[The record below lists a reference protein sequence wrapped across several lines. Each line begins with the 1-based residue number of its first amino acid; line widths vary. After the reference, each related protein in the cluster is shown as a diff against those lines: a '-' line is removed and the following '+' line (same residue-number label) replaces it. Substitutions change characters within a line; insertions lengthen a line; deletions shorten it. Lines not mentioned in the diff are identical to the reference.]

1 MSIQQSLNQALG
13 IGAVLATQTGA
24 YARQKELSAK
34 RAETGE
40 VKSELKKEQKLEPG
54 VRSELLTGKESPEY
68 TELIRRK
75 DERIRALTERLYQ
88 LNPSE
93 ANAQNYVRSLPFDK
107 QLELAEE
114 RSKQAN
120 SRAAARVI
128 FKKKQQEMIKNGNK

>member
-13 IGAVLATQTGA
+13 IGAVLATQTGS

-34 RAETGE
+34 RAEIGE
-40 VKSELKKEQKLEPG
+40 VKSELKKEQNFEPG
-54 VRSELLTGKESPEY
+54 VRSECLTGKESPAY
-68 TELIRRK
+68 TEMIRRK

-93 ANAQNYVRSLPFDK
+93 ANAQNYVRSLPFEK
-107 QLELAEE
+107 QFELALE

-120 SRAAARVI
+120 ARAAARVI
-128 FKKKQQEMIKNGNK
+128 FKKKQQEVIKNGKK

>member
-13 IGAVLATQTGA
+13 VGAVLATQTGA
-24 YARQKELSAK
+24 YARQKELSEK
-34 RAETGE
+34 RAETSE
-40 VKSELKKEQKLEPG
+40 LKSELKKEQKFEPG
-54 VRSELLTGKESPEY
+54 VRSESLSGKESPEY

-93 ANAQNYVRSLPFDK
+93 ANARNYVRSLPLEK
-107 QLELAEE
+107 QIELAIE

-120 SRAAARVI
+120 AVAFARVCV
-128 FKKKQQEMIKNGNK
+128 KKKQQETIKNDKK